1 MKLKLQ
7 LILSIS
13 VWLIFLTLIGIM
25 IHHTNQLKTL
35 EERINQAE
43 TRMETVEEVFGQAQT
58 IKQRINRVNPK
69 ANASNI
75 AYMILHLSSK
85 HKVDYRQI
93 TAQAEV
99 ESTFKIDATGRL
111 GERGLLQ
118 VRPATFSEHGSG
130 NIEDWRD
137 TLEAGVSYIAWL
149 NRHYGESILSYNA
162 GPNNPRKHIVSRGYS
177 ARVRQMM
184 TRLGMT
190 E

>member
-1 MKLKLQ
+1 MKFKLQ

-13 VWLIFLTLIGIM
+13 VWLIFLTFIGIM

-69 ANASNI
+69 ANAPDI

-85 HKVDYRQI
+85 YKVDYRQI

-99 ESTFKIDATGRL
+99 ESTYKVNAVGRL

-118 VRPATFSEHGSG
+118 IRPATFSEHGSG
-130 NIEDWRD
+130 DINDWRD
-137 TLEAGVSYIAWL
+137 SLEAGVKYIAWL
-149 NRHYGESILSYNA
+149 NKHCGESILSYNA
-162 GPNNPRKHIVSRGYS
+162 GPNHPRKHIVSRGYFV
-177 ARVRQMM
+177 RVRRGIE
-184 TRLGMT
+184 RLEAGL
-190 E
+190 